1 MDQSAL
7 RNLLVKLNIAYIVVV
22 VFVDVSVAGGVV
34 VKIDQ
39 NNSEQKRDLI
49 IFPFS
54 FCTFNQT

>member
-7 RNLLVKLNIAYIVVV
+7 RNLLVKLNIAYIV

>member
-39 NNSEQKRDLI
+39 NKSE
-49 IFPFS
+49 
-54 FCTFNQT
+54 